1 MRFSKII
8 LASMG
13 VLLTASLGHSMASNN
28 VQAQDDE
35 GLDINIGLMIDPV
48 SMDPHTANDIPSAQI
63 RTQLYDTLVKQ
74 DFELEIV
81 EGLATEWEQV
91 DENTWSFT
99 LREGVTFH
107 DGTDFT
113 SEDVKATLER
123 ILDPT
128 AAAPVRFMFEMITDI
143 EAVDDYTLEIT
154 TEYPFAPLLSNLS
167 HNTAGMLSK
176 DTIDE
181 DYQNAIDEAG
191 LEITLDEFYE
201 MREAG
206 GEEFE
211 EVSAEMTEFVGNF
224 LATNPVGT
232 GHLQFVSRSPGDN
245 IVLEKFDDY
254 YEEGRE
260 FGTVTYQVIPENQ
273 PRLAELETGGIAISD
288 SVDPV
293 NMERIRN
300 GENTDIIDQEGLS
313 MTYLAFNVENE
324 LFDDVNVRHAISH
337 ALDRDGMI
345 NGLLDGRGIHAS
357 THIARTVNFHDESFE
372 EQVYDIETAQEFMAN
387 SDLPDGFSTTL
398 WISNSDTNRDLAQ
411 YIQETLGE
419 INIDVTIEEYEFGTF
434 LDMANSGTH
443 DMFML
448 QWITVTGDADYG
460 LYPMFH
466 TDSQDG
472 SGNRWLYSNP
482 ELDVELEGGR
492 QAGDEDERAAFYSE
506 AQRIL
511 LEDLPITPM
520 YYSELGI
527 GVNTDLIS
535 GVELDP
541 VGIIRL
547 ENVTAPE

>member
-1 MRFSKII
+1 MRLGKMMLTS
-8 LASMG
+8 LG
-13 VLLTASLGHSMASNN
+13 VMLTASLGASMAANS
-28 VQAQDDE
+28 VDAQDD
-35 GLDINIGLMIDPV
+35 GIDIDIGLINEPV

-74 DFELEIV
+74 DFDLEVV
-81 EGLATEWEQV
+81 EGLATDWEQV
-91 DENTWSFT
+91 DENTWRFN

-107 DGTDFT
+107 DGSDFT
-113 SEDVKATLER
+113 AEDAKATLER

-143 EAVDDYTLEIT
+143 EAVDDTTLEIT

-167 HNTAGMLSK
+167 HNTAGILSSEV
-176 DTIDE
+176 IDA

-191 LEITLDEFYE
+191 LDITLEEFYD
-201 MREAG
+201 MREEG
-206 GEEFE
+206 SEDFE
-211 EVSAEMTEFVGNF
+211 EVSAEMAEFVGNHI
-224 LATNPVGT
+224 AAEPIGT

-245 IVLEKFDDY
+245 IVLEKFEDY

-260 FGTVTYQVIPENQ
+260 FATVTYRVIPENQ
-273 PRLAELETGGIAISD
+273 ARLAELETGGIAISD

-293 NMERIRN
+293 NMERIR
-300 GENTDIIDQEGLS
+300 EADNTDIVDQEGLS

-324 LFDDVNVRHAISH
+324 LFDDVNVRKAVSH
-337 ALDRDGMI
+337 ALDREGMI
-345 NGLLDGRGIHAS
+345 DGLLDGRGIHAS
-357 THIARTVNFHDESFE
+357 THIARTVNFHDDSLE
-372 EQVYDIETAQEFMAN
+372 EAVYDMDLAKEYMAA

-398 WISNSDTNRDLAQ
+398 WVSNSDTNRDLAQ
-411 YIQETLGE
+411 YMQETLGE
-419 INIDVTIEEYEFGTF
+419 LNIDVTIEEYEFGTF
-434 LDMANSGTH
+434 LEMANSGTH

-492 QAGDEDERAAFYSE
+492 QAQTEEERAGFYSE
-506 AQRIL
+506 AQSIL
-511 LEDLPITPM
+511 LEDLPITPL

-527 GVNTDLIS
+527 GVNTELVD

>member
-1 MRFSKII
+1 MRLGKMMLTS
-8 LASMG
+8 LG
-13 VLLTASLGHSMASNN
+13 VMLTASLGYSMATSS
-28 VQAQDDE
+28 VDAQEDGVD
-35 GLDINIGLMIDPV
+35 LDIGLLNEPV

-74 DFELEIV
+74 DFDMEIG
-81 EGLATEWEQV
+81 EGLATDWEQV
-91 DENTWSFT
+91 DDNTWSFT

-107 DGTDFT
+107 DGSDFT
-113 SEDVKATLER
+113 AEDVEATLER
-123 ILDPT
+123 ILDPSS
-128 AAAPVRFMFEMITDI
+128 ASSVRFMFEMITDI
-143 EAVDDYTLEIT
+143 ESVDEHTLEIT

-167 HNTAGMLSK
+167 HNTAGILSK

-181 DYQNAIDEAG
+181 DYQNALDEAG
-191 LEITLDEFYE
+191 LDITLDEYYE
-201 MREAG
+201 MRDEG
-206 GEEFE
+206 GDEFDD
-211 EVSAEMTEFVGNF
+211 VSAQITEFIGNH
-224 LATNPVGT
+224 LAPNPVGT
-232 GHLQFVSRSPGDN
+232 GHLQFVSRTPGDN
-245 IVLEKFDDY
+245 IVLEGFDDY

-260 FGTVTYQVIPENQ
+260 LGTVTYRVIPENQ
-273 PRLAELETGGIAISD
+273 ARLAELETGGIAISD

-293 NMERIRN
+293 NMERVRN
-300 GENTDIIDQEGLS
+300 ADNMDIIDQEGLS

-324 LFDDVNVRHAISH
+324 LFADVNVRKAISH
-337 ALDRDGMI
+337 ALDREGMI
-345 NGLLDGRGIHAS
+345 DGLLDGRGIHGS

-372 EQVYDIETAQEFMAN
+372 EIEYDMELAQEYMAE
-387 SDLPDGFSTTL
+387 SDQADGFSATL
-398 WISNSDTNRDLAQ
+398 WVSNSDTNRDLAQ
-411 YIQETLGE
+411 YMQETLGE
-419 INIDVTIEEYEFGTF
+419 LKIDITIEEYEFGTF

-482 ELDVELEGGR
+482 ELDTELEGGR
-492 QAGDEDERAAFYSE
+492 QAQDEEERAAFYSE

-511 LEDLPITPM
+511 LEDLPITPL

-527 GVNTDLIS
+527 GINTDLVS